1 MDDCEN
7 KIIKLNKIE
16 PHHGHDCV
24 DISNNTQSKNEDQTM
39 NKEDEN
45 NKTQECVKENNDVKN
60 KENKNDDVQCN
71 EGQQQQQQM
80 KIKVESKPTY
90 LEQLIALDLNN
101 TKKEDV
107 IKLLMQN
114 SIKSGLGYQTTQLMT
129 LKDDK
134 GVVLEN
140 KQEVKRKESEKQQI
154 EVQNKNVNND
164 NKDNTEVNKEQAKTE
179 NTNNEINNK
188 ENEAKVNT
196 NENVKEGENVKAN
209 ENANANVNA
218 NTNANA
224 QSNPNENTKSNTNNN
239 TNGIYSKTGKYHIF
253 KEPNNPEYINDFNTA
268 VHRIKNKLNADD
280 KKDLLT
286 QLLCFDPNPKS
297 NQVQY
302 DLSANDYEEKYK
314 GIIAKKQENLEKT
327 IQKYNDDY
335 KDIYTFMP
343 TVNKL
348 PNDQRRNIDQFIE
361 DQKRF
366 TEKKQKRLQDKLQ
379 QKQINTIE
387 QTKPKKQKPLTKNE
401 QNELYDRLYKNINR
415 YKQNNPKDNTNN
427 NTNCANNT
435 NNNKPTSPSK
445 VPKKKPNFNSTLYQ
459 PSKPRQCSK
468 SPLKLHSSSLHNET
482 ILFNN
487 HNNNILLKQSDIS
500 TYKILMSSFLEKF
513 RDVASTLLQIKQS
526 SSVIIDNNIKSSS
539 PRDLYQLENLSFQK
553 LLDFM
558 TLLGTLTKSSMHSPL
573 GQSIDSTIHQN
584 EKKLLFM
591 LFDSLKTEHNVI
603 QLEHLKKFLFA
614 VLGLHSFALYEEF
627 KIKHKVNEIDQLLK
641 NENIPKKTQ
650 QCVDFMIK
658 TQNDENISRVDVNN
672 KQNNKYVSYT
682 NSNELIISLAQ
693 AKKIRSD
700 FNIFS
705 ISYMSNRK
713 RNKHKHV
720 DTNIMN
726 NNENENEYD
735 EYNNNDN
742 NNEIDVNDKDNMKVE
757 IKEEVN
763 NEGFESEQ
771 MEHFARLAMMRE
783 KKIMEMQRLKD
794 ESEKQ
799 LMKECTFQPN
809 VKYNKGS
816 ISPNNNN
823 NNNKKYN
830 KKTGINKSI
839 ELYQQSKDKNIL
851 KKQNRTKDES
861 EYERHKHEYT
871 FTPNT
876 KQTFPSVS
884 SSNTSNDFNS
894 KSYTLFFE
902 RMKNGKADRM
912 VKDAVQDRYGLDE
925 SLKAYIKYN
934 KHQPSSTQTCYYTNT
949 EYMYYNNNKHNKRKN
964 KSAGKIGS
972 KLHQHQQVE
981 SEEEE
986 EFTESV
992 PLLIIDVNIKQ
1003 GVKKKLLVYE
1013 KDTPEELADK
1023 FAKENNLDN
1032 QTKEKLQTLIRNHMQ
1047 RLLTRI
1053 DEENPTSIKST
1064 VNSNQQIKTDI

>member
-45 NKTQECVKENNDVKN
+45 NKTQECVKENNDVKI
-60 KENKNDDVQCN
+60 KENNNEDTQCN
-71 EGQQQQQQM
+71 ECQNQQVQM
-80 KIKVESKPTY
+80 KIENKPSY

-114 SIKSGLGYQTTQLMT
+114 SIKSSSGYQTQSITF
-129 LKDDK
+129 KDDK
-134 GVVLEN
+134 GGVTES

-154 EVQNKNVNND
+154 DVVPNNND
-164 NKDNTEVNKEQAKTE
+164 KDNTNMNKEQPKTE
-179 NTNNEINNK
+179 NANNEIHNK
-188 ENEAKVNT
+188 ENEAKT
-196 NENVKEGENVKAN
+196 NENV
-209 ENANANVNA
+209 NVNA
-218 NTNANA
+218 NTNDNANPNENVNANTNENVNANA
-224 QSNPNENTKSNTNNN
+224 NTNENTKSNTNNI
-239 TNGIYSKTGKYHIF
+239 NGIYSKTGKYHIF

-302 DLSANDYEEKYK
+302 DLSANAYEEKYK
-314 GIIAKKQENLEKT
+314 GIIAKKQENIEKT

-343 TVNKL
+343 SVNKL
-348 PNDQRRNIDQFIE
+348 PNDQRRNIEQFIE

-379 QKQINTIE
+379 QKQIDTIE
-387 QTKPKKQKPLTKNE
+387 QTKPKKQRPLTKTE

-415 YKQNNPKDNTNN
+415 YKPNPKDN
-427 NTNCANNT
+427 NTNT
-435 NNNKPTSPSK
+435 NNKPTSPSK
-445 VPKKKPNFNSTLYQ
+445 VQKKKPNLNSALYQ
-459 PSKPRQCSK
+459 TTKQRQCSK
-468 SPLKLHSSSLHNET
+468 SPLKVHSSSLHSES
-482 ILFNN
+482 ILF
-487 HNNNILLKQSDIS
+487 NNILLKQTDIS

-526 SSVIIDNNIKSSS
+526 STVIVDNNIKSSS

-558 TLLGTLTKSSMHSPL
+558 TLLGMLTKSSMHSPL

-584 EKKLLFM
+584 EKKLLFI

-658 TQNDENISRVDVNN
+658 TQNDENTSRIDVNH

-700 FNIFS
+700 FSIFS

-713 RNKHKHV
+713 RRHKHN
-720 DTNIMN
+720 TNIN
-726 NNENENEYD
+726 NENEYD
-735 EYNNNDN
+735 DYNDD
-742 NNEIDVNDKDNMKVE
+742 NNEIEINDKEE
-757 IKEEVN
+757 IKEEMN

-809 VKYNKGS
+809 VKYNNKS
-816 ISPNNNN
+816 STSPNNHD
-823 NNNKKYN
+823 KKYN
-830 KKTGINKSI
+830 KQTGINKSI
-839 ELYQQSKDKNIL
+839 ELYQQSKDKNVL

-934 KHQPSSTQTCYYTNT
+934 KHKENNNSKQVPSSTQSCYYTNT
-949 EYMYYNNNKHNKRKN
+949 EYAYYNNNKHNNRKN

-972 KLHQHQQVE
+972 KVHQHQQVE

-1013 KDTPEELADK
+1013 KDTPEDLADK

>member
-60 KENKNDDVQCN
+60 KENKNDDTQCN
-71 EGQQQQQQM
+71 EGQQQQMQIQM
-80 KIKVESKPTY
+80 KVESKPTY

-114 SIKSGLGYQTTQLMT
+114 SIKSGLGYQTTQLIT
-129 LKDDK
+129 LKEGDK
-134 GVVLEN
+134 GDKGIVCES

-154 EVQNKNVNND
+154 EVQNKNVNDD
-164 NKDNTEVNKEQAKTE
+164 NKDNTEVNKEKQKTE
-179 NTNNEINNK
+179 NTNNETNNK

-196 NENVKEGENVKAN
+196 NENVKVGENVKAN
-209 ENANANVNA
+209 ENVNANVNA
-218 NTNANA
+218 NTNTNVNANT
-224 QSNPNENTKSNTNNN
+224 NTTNNN
-239 TNGIYSKTGKYHIF
+239 INGIYSKTGKYHIF

-343 TVNKL
+343 TVNKV

-366 TEKKQKRLQDKLQ
+366 TEKKQKHLQDKLQ
-379 QKQINTIE
+379 QKQMNTIE

-401 QNELYDRLYKNINR
+401 QNELYERLYKNINR

-427 NTNCANNT
+427 NINCANTNT
-435 NNNKPTSPSK
+435 NNNNKPASPSK

-468 SPLKLHSSSLHNET
+468 SPLKLHSSSLHSET
-482 ILFNN
+482 MLFNDRN
-487 HNNNILLKQSDIS
+487 NNNILLKQSDIS
-500 TYKILMSSFLEKF
+500 TYKILMSSFLERF

-558 TLLGTLTKSSMHSPL
+558 TLLGMLTKSSMHSPL

-658 TQNDENISRVDVNN
+658 TQNDENTSRIDVNN

-720 DTNIMN
+720 DTNVMN
-726 NNENENEYD
+726 NNENEYND
-735 EYNNNDN
+735 YNNN
-742 NNEIDVNDKDNMKVE
+742 NENEVDVNDNMKVE

-771 MEHFARLAMMRE
+771 MEHFARLAMIRE
-783 KKIMEMQRLKD
+783 KKVMEMQRLKD

-809 VKYNKGS
+809 VKYNNNKSS

-823 NNNKKYN
+823 NDKKYN

-912 VKDAVQDRYGLDE
+912 VKDAVHDRYGLDE

-949 EYMYYNNNKHNKRKN
+949 EYAYYNNKRKN
-964 KSAGKIGS
+964 KSAGKIRS

>member
-60 KENKNDDVQCN
+60 KENKNDDTQCN
-71 EGQQQQQQM
+71 EGQQQQMQIQM
-80 KIKVESKPTY
+80 KVESKPTY

-114 SIKSGLGYQTTQLMT
+114 SIKSGLGYQTTQLIT
-129 LKDDK
+129 LKEGDKSDK
-134 GVVLEN
+134 GIVCES
-140 KQEVKRKESEKQQI
+140 KQEVKRKESGKQQI
-154 EVQNKNVNND
+154 EVQNKNVNDD
-164 NKDNTEVNKEQAKTE
+164 NKDNTEVNKEKPKTE
-179 NTNNEINNK
+179 NTNNETNNK

-196 NENVKEGENVKAN
+196 NENVKVGENVKAN
-209 ENANANVNA
+209 ENVNANVNA
-218 NTNANA
+218 NTNTNVNANT
-224 QSNPNENTKSNTNNN
+224 NTTNNN
-239 TNGIYSKTGKYHIF
+239 INGIYSKTGKYHIF

-343 TVNKL
+343 TVNKV

-366 TEKKQKRLQDKLQ
+366 TEKKQKHLQDKLQ
-379 QKQINTIE
+379 QKQMNTIE

-401 QNELYDRLYKNINR
+401 QNELYERLYKNINR

-427 NTNCANNT
+427 NINCANTNT
-435 NNNKPTSPSK
+435 NNNNKPASPSK

-468 SPLKLHSSSLHNET
+468 SPLKLHSSSLHSET
-482 ILFNN
+482 MLFNDRN
-487 HNNNILLKQSDIS
+487 NNNILLKQSDIS
-500 TYKILMSSFLEKF
+500 TYKILMSSFLERF

-558 TLLGTLTKSSMHSPL
+558 TLLGMLTKSSMHSPL

-658 TQNDENISRVDVNN
+658 TQNDENTSRIDVNN

-720 DTNIMN
+720 DTNVMN
-726 NNENENEYD
+726 NIENEYD
-735 EYNNNDN
+735 EYNNN
-742 NNEIDVNDKDNMKVE
+742 NENEVDVNDNMKVE

-771 MEHFARLAMMRE
+771 MEHFARLAMIRE
-783 KKIMEMQRLKD
+783 KKVMEMQRLKD

-809 VKYNKGS
+809 VKYNNNKSS

-823 NNNKKYN
+823 NDKKYN

-912 VKDAVQDRYGLDE
+912 VKDAVHDRYGLDE

-949 EYMYYNNNKHNKRKN
+949 EYAYYNNKRKN
-964 KSAGKIGS
+964 KSAGKIRS